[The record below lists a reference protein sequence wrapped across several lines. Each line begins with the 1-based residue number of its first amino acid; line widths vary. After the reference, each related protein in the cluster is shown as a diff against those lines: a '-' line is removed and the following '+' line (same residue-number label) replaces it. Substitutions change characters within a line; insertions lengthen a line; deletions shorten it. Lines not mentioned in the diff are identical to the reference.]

1 MKPLWHKLL
10 SASLLAPTLAVGC
23 RHVER
28 SADCAACHARAP
40 VASVVAAP
48 AATMDAGG
56 YNTVQAHPVM
66 SNLGQPE
73 LRGLQ
78 PGYNSVR
85 AHPVM
90 SIPAAEPVV
99 SAPPAVLPM
108 VPAPM
113 PVVAAPTTAEV
124 ETPPSRTAEPQ
135 RMPTGGTP
143 AVVRNAGP
151 MDRPQT
157 SVSMKVVDLPST
169 AIGAPDAKTGPAA
182 VPSPAPAYATSV
194 ATAHPLGYAHA
205 LDYSMLVGELN
216 YNPRQ
221 GTWRLRYTTVDDEDR
236 YGGSVT
242 LVGADPMLHDY
253 KSGQVVRVHG
263 SLADPDSRLPSPAY
277 RVTEVEAAGSAR

>member
-1 MKPLWHKLL
+1 VGRTPESEDRMKPLWHKLL
-10 SASLLAPTLAVGC
+10 SASLLAPTLTVGC

-28 SADCAACHARAP
+28 STDCATCHARAP

-48 AATMDAGG
+48 AAQMDAGG
-56 YNTVQAHPVM
+56 YNT
-66 SNLGQPE
+66 
-73 LRGLQ
+73 
-78 PGYNSVR
+78 VR

-99 SAPPAVLPM
+99 SAPPAVLPV

-113 PVVAAPTTAEV
+113 PVVTAPMTTEG
-124 ETPPSRTAEPQ
+124 EGTPSRMAEPM
-135 RMPTGGTP
+135 RMPTGGAP
-143 AVVRNAGP
+143 AIAHNTGP

-157 SVSMKVVDLPST
+157 SVSMKVVDLPT
-169 AIGAPDAKTGPAA
+169 TVIGAPAA
-182 VPSPAPAYATSV
+182 MTVPSPAPAASV
-194 ATAHPLGYAHA
+194 STAHPLGYAHA

-242 LVGADPMLHDY
+242 LVGADPMLRDC
-253 KSGQVVRVHG
+253 KSGQVVRIHG
-263 SLADPDSRLPSPAY
+263 SLADPDSHLPSPAY
-277 RVTEVEAAGSAR
+277 RVTEVEVVGSAH